1 MSLNVSFASDS
12 SCSGSKA
19 LLFTDLSNASRIGP
33 SPHYA
38 VKEVNLGWE
47 RFRDWRSSM
56 SAFPSFTFF
65 LISNFLNL
73 RAALRIRAIILIVG
87 WNDL

>member
-1 MSLNVSFASDS
+1 MCLNVSFASDS

-56 SAFPSFTFF
+56 SAFPSFTF
-65 LISNFLNL
+65 IT
-73 RAALRIRAIILIVG
+73 IIPCFWG
-87 WNDL
+87 RNSDLVVTDIECWVFT